1 MTLSALAAD
10 SQRDSVFKCGIAV
23 APVTNWIYYDTIYAE
38 RYLGLPNPN
47 DNLRGYQV
55 LSLPIINFFPSSK
68 TIVQLSVFVPGLYS
82 LGPLL

>member
-55 LSLPIINFFPSSK
+55 LSLPRINFFPSSK
-68 TIVQLSVFVPGLYS
+68 TIVQLSVFVLGLYS

>member
-55 LSLPIINFFPSSK
+55 LSLPIVNFFPSSK
-68 TIVQLSVFVPGLYS
+68 TIVRICVFVPGLYS
-82 LGPLL
+82 LGPML